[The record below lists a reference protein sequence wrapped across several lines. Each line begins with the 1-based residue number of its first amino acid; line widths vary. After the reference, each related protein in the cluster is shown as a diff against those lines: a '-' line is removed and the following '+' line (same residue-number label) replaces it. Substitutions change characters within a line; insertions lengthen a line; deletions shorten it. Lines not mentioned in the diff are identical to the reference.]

1 EKSGFLLS
9 SSDVTIYDG
18 IYIVINENTETPK
31 ILELTNIQA
40 NTTNFLIHGCDV
52 TTRIN
57 TMTYHDSRLLVIY
70 IFICNYTYPRNNI
83 ILEDLSIKTD
93 NSSLE
98 GEVKFFYD
106 REELKYFTNKVQ
118 VDATFTKS
126 DLALNEL
133 NTFYNEF
140 GVNQRAKLSAK
151 FSGTLNNLQVSNLQL
166 FTSTRSKIV
175 GDINF
180 KNLF

>member
-1 EKSGFLLS
+1 
-9 SSDVTIYDG
+9 
-18 IYIVINENTETPK
+18 
-31 ILELTNIQA
+31 ILEFTNIQA
-40 NTTNFLIHGCDV
+40 NTTNLLIHGSDV
-52 TTRIN
+52 STRIN
-57 TMTYHDSRLLVIY
+57 TLAFHDSRGLEVKNLISN
-70 IFICNYTYPRNNI
+70 FTYTPNNI
-83 ILEDLSIKTD
+83 LLEDLSIKTA

-140 GVNQRAKLSAK
+140 GVNQRAKLSVK
-151 FSGTLNNLQVSNLQL
+151 FSGTINNFQVSNLQM

-180 KNLF
+180 KNLFI